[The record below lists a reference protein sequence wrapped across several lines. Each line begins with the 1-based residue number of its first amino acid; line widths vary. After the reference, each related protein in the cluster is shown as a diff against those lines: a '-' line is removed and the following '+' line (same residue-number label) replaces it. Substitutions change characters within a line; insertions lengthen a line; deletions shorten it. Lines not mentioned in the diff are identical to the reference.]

1 MTAKEKV
8 GMQSIAKT
16 GCLLIV
22 WLSCSFSIFPIAPR
36 LLAQDDNPPGVGG
49 LDVAFLDATLK
60 ELIESS
66 GIKAGA
72 FVFVR
77 DGKVQYEKGFGYS
90 DSKQTIRVDP
100 ELTVFRAASNGKV
113 FVALSAVLLA
123 SQSKLDLN
131 ADINTYLREFKL
143 PEKFGKPVTMHHLL
157 THTGGFEER
166 FLGGLA
172 PSPSAVVPLGEYLAS
187 RMPERV
193 SPPGLWMSYSN
204 HGMAL
209 AGLVVQDAAG
219 MRFDEIVEQQILGPL
234 KMSRSSFRQPPP
246 DTLTDSMVWD
256 RRGAGPSLNPY
267 PAGSLVTT
275 VGDMGKFIIALLVN
289 STAGAIL
296 KPADR
301 DLLFERHYSAH
312 PSMPGIAYGF
322 FEGSANGHRTLHH
335 TGDGGHHSL
344 IWLVPEAQLGLF
356 FVYTSPSKTDSAEP
370 RSQLVSMITDQLFP
384 VMPVGVLVP
393 KPESAER
400 IQQVS
405 GNYRPN
411 QSSRTTIEKLIAL
424 PSQITVSPQDDGS
437 IGIALGFGA
446 EVERFVETEPYLFRS
461 TDGVSV
467 AFTLDDQGTVIGLTG
482 TSGTVDDPLSA
493 ERIGPFDDSRLHL
506 VGLGFIAV
514 VVSLRLLLMVLCGA
528 GWVFKRLNGAAQKTP
543 LSERPGNG
551 LGWRVSGVFALTCA
565 AVPIVAIGS
574 VISAEKPIY
583 ELPAGC
589 YAALLLV
596 AFASLLGASL
606 LPLLISA
613 WFWHQ
618 GSTWKWLSLSIMAVA
633 GIMACM
639 LAWYWNVLGFNI

>member
-1 MTAKEKV
+1 
-8 GMQSIAKT
+8 MQSTTKT
-16 GCLLIV
+16 VCLLIA
-22 WLSCSFSIFPIAPR
+22 WISCSLTIFPIAPR
-36 LLAQDDNPPGVGG
+36 LLAQDDSRPGVGE
-49 LDVAFLDATLK
+49 LDAAFLDATLQ

-77 DGKVQYEKGFGYS
+77 YGKVQYEKGFGYS
-90 DSKQTIRVDP
+90 DSKQAIPVDP

-123 SQSKLDLN
+123 SQGKLDLN
-131 ADINTYLREFKL
+131 ADINTYLKEFKL
-143 PEKFGKPVTMHHLL
+143 PEKFGIPVTLHHLL

-275 VGDMGKFIIALLVN
+275 VGDMGKFIIALLGN
-289 STAGAIL
+289 STEGAIL

-301 DLLFERHYSAH
+301 ELLFERHFSAH

-370 RSQLVSMITDQLFP
+370 RSQLVSMITDRLFP
-384 VMPVGVLVP
+384 VMAVGVLVP
-393 KPESAER
+393 KPESAAR
-400 IQQVS
+400 IQQIS

-424 PSQITVSPQDDGS
+424 PSQITVSPQPDRS
-437 IGIALGFGA
+437 IGIALGLGA

-461 TDGVSV
+461 ADGVSV
-467 AFTLDDQGTVIGLTG
+467 AFTLDDRGTVIGLTG

-506 VGLGFIAV
+506 LALGFIAV
-514 VVSLRLLLMVLCGA
+514 VFSLRLLLLFLSGA
-528 GWVFKRLNGAAQKTP
+528 VWIFNRLRGAKKKS
-543 LSERPGNG
+543 LSNKRPGDG
-551 LGWRVSGVFALTCA
+551 LGWRVSGVFALTCVA
-565 AVPIVAIGS
+565 APIIAIGS
-574 VISAEKPIY
+574 VIVAEKPIFD
-583 ELPAGC
+583 LPFGV
-589 YAALLLV
+589 YTALVMIAL
-596 AFASLLGASL
+596 ASLLGVSL
-606 LPLLISA
+606 VPFFSISA
-613 WFWHQ
+613 WFRRE
-618 GSTWKWLSLSIMAVA
+618 GAIWKRVSLSLMAVA
-633 GIMACM
+633 GIMAGL

>member
-1 MTAKEKV
+1 
-8 GMQSIAKT
+8 MQSTTKT
-16 GCLLIV
+16 VCLLIA
-22 WLSCSFSIFPIAPR
+22 WISCSLTIFPIAPR
-36 LLAQDDNPPGVGG
+36 LLAQDDSRPGVGE
-49 LDVAFLDATLK
+49 LDAAVLDATLQ

-77 DGKVQYEKGFGYS
+77 YGKVQYEKGFGYS
-90 DSKQTIRVDP
+90 DSKQAIPVDP

-123 SQSKLDLN
+123 SQGKLDLN
-131 ADINTYLREFKL
+131 ADINTYLKEFKL
-143 PEKFGKPVTMHHLL
+143 PEKFGIPVTLHHLL

-275 VGDMGKFIIALLVN
+275 VGDMGKFIIALLGN
-289 STAGAIL
+289 STEGAIL

-301 DLLFERHYSAH
+301 ELLFERHFSAH

-370 RSQLVSMITDQLFP
+370 RSQLVSMITDRLFP
-384 VMPVGVLVP
+384 VMAVGVLVP
-393 KPESAER
+393 KPESAAR
-400 IQQVS
+400 IQQIS

-424 PSQITVSPQDDGS
+424 PSQITVSPQPDGS
-437 IGIALGFGA
+437 IGIALGLGA
-446 EVERFVETEPYLFRS
+446 DVERFVEMEPYLFRS
-461 TDGVSV
+461 ADGVKV
-467 AFTLDDQGTVIGLTG
+467 AFTLDDRGTVIGLTG

-506 VGLGFIAV
+506 LALGFIAV
-514 VVSLRLLLMVLCGA
+514 VFSLRLLLLFLSGA
-528 GWVFKRLNGAAQKTP
+528 VWIFNRLRGAKKKS
-543 LSERPGNG
+543 LSNKRPGDG
-551 LGWRVSGVFALTCA
+551 LGWRVSGVFALTCVA
-565 AVPIVAIGS
+565 APIIAIGS
-574 VISAEKPIY
+574 VIVAEKPIFD
-583 ELPAGC
+583 LPFGV
-589 YAALLLV
+589 YTALVMIAL
-596 AFASLLGASL
+596 ASLLGVSL
-606 LPLLISA
+606 VPFFSISA
-613 WFWHQ
+613 WFRRE
-618 GSTWKWLSLSIMAVA
+618 GAIWKRVSLSLMAVA
-633 GIMACM
+633 GIMAGL